1 MAADLKH
8 RLEQMDYNI
17 VGICNNEKDALKKCK
32 ETNPNLVLIS
42 FILKGDLDGIETAQI
57 IHNIYKI
64 PHIYITDKYDK
75 KTFKKAETT
84 NPYCILTK
92 PFDDT
97 ELKNSIQMVIL
108 NL

>member
-1 MAADLKH
+1 VAADLKH

-17 VGICNNEKDALKKCK
+17 VGICNNGKDALKKCK
-32 ETNPNLVLIS
+32 ETNPNLVLIAL
-42 FILKGDLDGIETAQI
+42 ILKGDQDGIETAQI

-64 PHIYITDKYDK
+64 PHIIITGKYDK

-84 NPYCILTK
+84 HPYCILTK

-97 ELKNSIQMVIL
+97 ELKNTIQMAIL